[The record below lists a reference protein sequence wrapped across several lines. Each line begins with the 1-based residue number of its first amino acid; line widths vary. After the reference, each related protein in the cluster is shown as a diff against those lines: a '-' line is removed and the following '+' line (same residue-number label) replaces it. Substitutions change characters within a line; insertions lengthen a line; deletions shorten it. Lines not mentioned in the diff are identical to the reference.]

1 MKTLSKLLSVIV
13 GLTVMNVWIFR
24 SDKSTLFR
32 GGNANNLIEEFEVY
46 GLGEYFLIIGII
58 KVGLAILL
66 ILSLYFTKVRFFAAS
81 GIAVMMLVAIFMHI
95 NVGDELIKS
104 VPASILLLSSLII
117 AYAEK
122 ISSKW
127 FLRYIKL

>member
-13 GLTVMNVWIFR
+13 GLTVINVWIFR

-32 GGNANNLIEEFEVY
+32 GGDANNLIEEFEVY

-58 KVGLAILL
+58 KVGLAVLL

-122 ISSKW
+122 ISSK
-127 FLRYIKL
+127 

>member
-32 GGNANNLIEEFEVY
+32 GGDANNLIEEFEVY

-58 KVGLAILL
+58 KVGLAVLL

-95 NVGDELIKS
+95 NVGDEVIKS

-122 ISSKW
+122 ISSK
-127 FLRYIKL
+127 

>member
-1 MKTLSKLLSVIV
+1 MKTLSKLLSAIV

-32 GGNANNLIEEFEVY
+32 GGDANNLIEEFEVY

-122 ISSKW
+122 ISSK
-127 FLRYIKL
+127 

>member
-1 MKTLSKLLSVIV
+1 MKTLSRLLSVIV

-32 GGNANNLIEEFEVY
+32 GGDANNLIEEFEVY

-58 KVGLAILL
+58 KVGLAVLL

-122 ISSKW
+122 ISSK
-127 FLRYIKL
+127 

>member
-32 GGNANNLIEEFEVY
+32 GGDANNLIEEFEVY

-58 KVGLAILL
+58 KVGLAVLL

-104 VPASILLLSSLII
+104 LPASILLLSSLII

-122 ISSKW
+122 ISSK
-127 FLRYIKL
+127 

>member
-32 GGNANNLIEEFEVY
+32 GGDAKTLIEEFEVY

-81 GIAVMMLVAIFMHI
+81 GIAIMMLVAIFMHI

-104 VPASILLLSSLII
+104 LPASILLLSSLII

-122 ISSKW
+122 ISSK
-127 FLRYIKL
+127 

>member
-1 MKTLSKLLSVIV
+1 MKTLSKLLTVIV

-32 GGNANNLIEEFEVY
+32 GGDANNLIEEFEVY

-58 KVGLAILL
+58 KVGLAVLL

-122 ISSKW
+122 ISSK
-127 FLRYIKL
+127 

>member
-1 MKTLSKLLSVIV
+1 MKTLSKLLSIIV

-32 GGNANNLIEEFEVY
+32 GGDANNLIEEFEVY

-122 ISSKW
+122 ISSK
-127 FLRYIKL
+127 

>member
-32 GGNANNLIEEFEVY
+32 GGDANNLIEEFEVY
-46 GLGEYFLIIGII
+46 GLGEYFFIIGII
-58 KVGLAILL
+58 KVGLAVLL

-122 ISSKW
+122 ISSK
-127 FLRYIKL
+127 